1 MKHIYLNLK
10 RFDITKELGGVNS
23 IAPIDKWAET
33 IIKGIGKGLDQYKG
47 KDIEFGIYFPEAHLM
62 QAAKSKKQ
70 ASLISVGSQS
80 VYRDD
85 TEVGGNFGAFTT
97 NLTANAAS
105 LMGCTTTMIGHCEER
120 KNYTEIFEAAGAKEF
135 KNVNVLLNKSVKQA
149 IKSGLRVLYCV
160 GEKAEEQS
168 RWQGVLK
175 EQIELGLDGA
185 DKSKVCIAY
194 EPVWAIGP
202 GKTPPDKEY
211 ITKIAKYV
219 KQITG
224 GIDVVYGGG
233 LKQTNAEMLASID
246 EIDGGLIALT
256 RFTGDIG
263 FYPDE
268 YLEIVDLYLNYN
280 KGE

>member
-1 MKHIYLNLK
+1 MNHIYLNLK
-10 RFDITKELGGVNS
+10 RFDITKELAGENS
-23 IAPIDKWAET
+23 ITQMEKWAET
-33 IIKGIGKGLDQYKG
+33 IVKGIDKGLDKYKG
-47 KDIEFGIYFPEAHLM
+47 RDIEFGIYFPEAHLIS
-62 QAAKSKKQ
+62 AAAAQKKD
-70 ASLISVGSQS
+70 SLISVGSQS

-85 TEVGGNFGAFTT
+85 AAVGGNFGAFTT
-97 NLTANAAS
+97 NLTANAAK
-105 LMGCTTTMIGHCEER
+105 LMGCTNTMIGHCEER
-120 KNYTEIFEAAGAKEF
+120 KNYTEIFEAAGANGFE
-135 KNVNVLLNKSVKQA
+135 NVNVLLNKSVKQA
-149 IKSGLRVLYCV
+149 IKSGLRVLYCI
-160 GEKAEEQS
+160 GEKAEEQQ
-168 RWQGVLK
+168 RWQEVLK
-175 EQIELGLDGA
+175 EQIELGLNGV
-185 DKSKVCIAY
+185 DKDKVCIAY

-224 GIDVVYGGG
+224 GMDVVYGGG
-233 LKQTNAEMLASID
+233 LKQANAEMLASID